1 MNHKTLFIIAFT
13 VLIVSGLTSCM
24 TCGRSNEGFHIPD
37 FSEGNLGEMEVHPD
51 AMAEMVD
58 NIASP
63 IEIASLVRSLD
74 IPFSQRYLANT
85 RNVSQYHS
93 SHEKAFNLGV
103 FGCNLGYLNM
113 YGRVSL
119 VLDYISAVKT
129 LADGIHVG
137 QFFDFSTLKRIATNN
152 QNIDSLVHISQQSF
166 VRIERHLQ
174 QNRRGDLVILMMSGV
189 WVEGLY
195 LTCQFLKERPHER
208 RLAESIGEQ
217 KLMLDKLLLMLSLH
231 NRERYIS
238 ELIEELTTI
247 KVLFDDIRITIE
259 VGEPQAVEINGM
271 LTFTSGETS
280 TIHYTEE
287 LMEAII
293 AQTEIVRNKLI
304 NK

>member
-1 MNHKTLFIIAFT
+1 MNRKSLFIVAFIA
-13 VLIVSGLTSCM
+13 LIITGLTSCM
-24 TCGRSNEGFHIPD
+24 TCSRNQEGFTIPD
-37 FSEGNLGEMEVHPD
+37 FSQDSVGEMEVHPD
-51 AMAEMVD
+51 AMSEMVD

-85 RNVSQYHS
+85 RNVSRYHT

-113 YGRVSL
+113 YGRVSM

-174 QNRRGDLVILMMSGV
+174 QNRRGDLVVLMMAGV

-195 LTCQFLKERPHER
+195 LTSQFLKERPHER

-217 KLMLDKLLLMLSLH
+217 KQMLDRLLIMLGLYS
-231 NRERYIS
+231 RERYIA
-238 ELIEELTTI
+238 ELIAELETI
-247 KVLFDDIRITIE
+247 KVLFDEIRITIE
-259 VGEPQAVEINGM
+259 IGEPQAIEVNGM

-280 TIHYTEE
+280 TIIYTEE

-293 AQTEIVRNKLI
+293 AQVETVRNKLI

>member
-1 MNHKTLFIIAFT
+1 MNHKSLLIIAF
-13 VLIVSGLTSCM
+13 VSLMLQGCM
-24 TCGRSNEGFHIPD
+24 LCSRSSPD
-37 FSEGNLGEMEVHPD
+37 FMVPLDFGEDNTGEFEVHTD
-51 AMAEMVD
+51 MMAEMVD

-63 IEIASLVRSLD
+63 IEIASLVKSLE

-85 RNVSQYHS
+85 RNVSRYHTS
-93 SHEKAFNLGV
+93 QEKAFNLGV

-119 VLDYISAVKT
+119 VLDYISAVKN

-174 QNRRGDLVILMMSGV
+174 QNSRGDLVTLMMSGV

-208 RLAESIGEQ
+208 RLAESICEQ
-217 KLMLDKLLLMLSLH
+217 KEMLDRLLLMLNNY
-231 NRERYIS
+231 NRDRYIS
-238 ELIEELTTI
+238 ELMEELNSL
-247 KVLFDDIRITIE
+247 KVLFNRIRILVE
-259 VGEPQAVEINGM
+259 KGETQSVVVNGM
-271 LTFTSGETS
+271 LTFTSGDVS
-280 TIHYTEE
+280 TIEYTDE
-287 LMEAII
+287 LMEEII